1 MDASTAMNAKAP
13 AARLS
18 VRPSRLQLTI
28 AIAVLALAVRCM
40 GLTARPLWLDESFSG
55 WFASRSWHYLWTVV
69 PTFEAHPP
77 FYYSLLKLWS
87 GLFGDS
93 ALALRS
99 LSVLFGIAT
108 IPVVIATVFEQEKLD
123 PSGRPL
129 VRAGFAGFLGGC
141 SPMLVFLGQEARPYP
156 LLIFSYAVAILG
168 LLRLMREFSQGQ
180 PGSVPSWALLAA
192 GTEVTLWAHG
202 LGILYA
208 SCVAL
213 ALAPAWLARPVSR
226 ERLRRGIAAG
236 LAVGLLYLPCLL
248 MIAARAHD
256 WSANWVRWDP
266 NELLRLITMYSVPQI
281 TTVASLVAAVAMLLL
296 VKRAVQNACESRGWN
311 QHRAMLLLWLG
322 PPLLSAVISA
332 LFVPI
337 FLTRTLAGTLVPAYL
352 AMASAIA
359 HTLSPRERTVLTAT
373 ICITLIPATVQT
385 ALRPSFE
392 RWDLVASY
400 LSHNVGPNDQVWL
413 YPADS
418 ALPLART
425 GLRIAAPMRA
435 IPAPFP
441 TLGVKGPIRAGWPA
455 VVSVTREQAT
465 DIADDPSLR
474 RLPTIWLVTRQS
486 PIFDPDGD
494 MPEALARVRKAGAAQ
509 EWGYIAVQ
517 PYRAAGGN

>member
-1 MDASTAMNAKAP
+1 MDASSAFVAQGSV
-13 AARLS
+13 ARWS

-28 AIAVLALAVRCM
+28 ALAVLALGVRCI
-40 GLTARPLWLDESFSG
+40 GLNARPLWLDEAFSA

-77 FYYSLLKLWS
+77 FYYSVLKLWS

-93 ALALRS
+93 GVALRS
-99 LSVLFGIAT
+99 LSVLFGVAT
-108 IPVVIATVFEQEKLD
+108 VPVVAAAAFEQENLN

-129 VRAGFAGFLGGC
+129 LRAGFAAFLGAC

-168 LLRLMREFSQGQ
+168 LLRLTREFSEGR
-180 PGSVPSWALLAA
+180 PGSWPSWAVLAV

-208 SCVAL
+208 LCLAL
-213 ALAPAWLARPVSR
+213 ALAPAWLARPGSG
-226 ERLRRGIAAG
+226 ERLRRGVAAG
-236 LAVGLLYLPCLL
+236 VTVALLYLPCLL
-248 MIAARAHD
+248 MIAARARD
-256 WSANWVRWDP
+256 WGANWVRWDP

-296 VKRAVQNACESRGWN
+296 VKRAVQSACEARGCD
-311 QHRAMLLLWLG
+311 QHRGMLLLWLG
-322 PPLLSAVISA
+322 PPLLSALVSA

-352 AMASAIA
+352 ALASAIA
-359 HTLSPRERTVLTAT
+359 HTSSPRERTVLTAT

-385 ALRPSFE
+385 ALRPSSE

-400 LSHNVGPNDQVWL
+400 LSRNAGPNDQVWL

-425 GLRIAAPMRA
+425 RVRLAAPVRA
-435 IPAPFP
+435 VPTPFP
-441 TLGVKGPIRAGWPA
+441 TLGFKGPIRAGWPA
-455 VVSVTREQAT
+455 VVSVTRDQAARIT
-465 DIADDPSLR
+465 GDPTLR
-474 RLPTIWLVTRQS
+474 RVPTVWLVTRQS

-494 MPEALARVRKAGAAQ
+494 MPRALSRVRKPDPAQ

-517 PYRAAGGN
+517 PYRAAAGN